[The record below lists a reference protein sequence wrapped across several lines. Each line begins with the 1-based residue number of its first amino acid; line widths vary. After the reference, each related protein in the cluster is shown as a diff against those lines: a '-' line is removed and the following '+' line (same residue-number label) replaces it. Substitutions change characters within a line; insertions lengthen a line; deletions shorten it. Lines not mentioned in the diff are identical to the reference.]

1 MLFKRLYANKKKPIA
16 VGSIKKQNRNQY
28 ITWGDYVE
36 ETIENQLLQK
46 RVEKAVSSLKLISA
60 QEADNCRKLDIDY
73 VITILTNKPYGSMPF

>member
-16 VGSIKKQNRNQY
+16 VGSIKKQKQNQY

>member
-1 MLFKRLYANKKKPIA
+1 M
-16 VGSIKKQNRNQY
+16 GSIEKQIQSQY

-46 RVEKAVSSLKLISA
+46 QIEKAVSSLKLIS
-60 QEADNCRKLDIDY
+60 EEEVDTCRKLDIDY